1 VRIVPRTTAPP
12 PQRALERAW
21 IITESLHALLT
32 GPAPT
37 DWPAV
42 TALAEELR
50 ALAEDPRAGA

>member
-1 VRIVPRTTAPP
+1 MPRTTAPP